1 MRELGGT
8 GRRIEP
14 EALTLSEF
22 REQLAAR
29 DQLVEPAAR
38 RADHERFRGVDG
50 AAAADRHQRVGLLG
64 ADHRDAVLLT
74 AAVGVRAD
82 AGLYQWRAGRQ
93 LEQVIATPVPGA
105 IARPALAEGT
115 PLAKL
120 RIPRLGLEAV
130 VAEGVEESVLSR
142 AVGHLPS
149 SVRPGEIGNI
159 ALAAHRDTFFRPLE
173 RIRVGD
179 LVRLEAP
186 SGTDEYRVEWFSVV
200 APNDVAVLA
209 ATDHPALTLV
219 TCYPFEARE
228 PGGPL
233 RYVVTAVKSAET
245 PPGLA
250 AVSTG
255 ISPGS

>member
-1 MRELGGT
+1 MRRVEIGLWAT
-8 GRRIEP
+8 G
-14 EALTLSEF
+14 
-22 REQLAAR
+22 
-29 DQLVEPAAR
+29 
-38 RADHERFRGVDG
+38 
-50 AAAADRHQRVGLLG
+50 
-64 ADHRDAVLLT
+64 AVLLT

-149 SVRPGEIGNI
+149 SARPGEIGNI

-173 RIRVGD
+173 GIRVGD

-200 APNDVAVLA
+200 APHDVAVLA

-219 TCYPFEARE
+219 TCYPFRYIGPAPERFVVRARRVGGDPSIAPPRPVEARQ
-228 PGGPL
+228 
-233 RYVVTAVKSAET
+233 
-245 PPGLA
+245 LA
-250 AVSTG
+250 PRRGAA
-255 ISPGS
+255 P

>member
-1 MRELGGT
+1 MRWKWFSS
-8 GRRIEP
+8 GRED
-14 EALTLSEF
+14 
-22 REQLAAR
+22 AAR
-29 DQLVEPAAR
+29 PARAGRPARAFFVAALGRVRAAAR
-38 RADHERFRGVDG
+38 RADRGM
-50 AAAADRHQRVGLLG
+50 RRVEIGLWATG
-64 ADHRDAVLLT
+64 AVLLT

-149 SVRPGEIGNI
+149 SARPGETGNI

-186 SGTDEYRVEWFSVV
+186 AGTDEYRVEWFSVV

-219 TCYPFEARE
+219 TCYPFRYVGPAPERFVVRARRVGESEIAAARPVEARQRE
-228 PGGPL
+228 PRRG
-233 RYVVTAVKSAET
+233 
-245 PPGLA
+245 A
-250 AVSTG
+250 A
-255 ISPGS
+255 P